1 MLPVPGGFKL
11 PTPNVTTTSEKP
23 PPSSGLPVGPT
34 VGLKLPMPGMGG
46 EGVLK
51 PTGGF
56 KLPTP
61 GTTEPKPM
69 TLIGAAK
76 ATDIMMM
83 RNRKATTQRKSV
95 F

>member
-1 MLPVPGGFKL
+1 
-11 PTPNVTTTSEKP
+11 
-23 PPSSGLPVGPT
+23 
-34 VGLKLPMPGMGG
+34 MPGMGG

-51 PTGGF
+51 PVGGL

-61 GTTEPKPM
+61 GTTESKPV

-83 RNRKATTQRKSV
+83 RNSY
-95 F
+95 